1 MFESKTVAI
10 ITGASRGLGRSI
22 ACSLAREFSEN
33 EYGKESVLVLVA
45 RSGAG
50 LEETKNAVRN
60 ISADIKG
67 M

>member
-22 ACSLAREFSEN
+22 ACSLAREFLEN
-33 EYGKESVLVLVA
+33 EYGKEFVLVLVA